1 MPEWLKRLTKSDI
14 RNSLSIII
22 VLGCFTLMILLISVK
37 IPTENHDIVLTLG
50 GVIIGGYL
58 GGVTGYYYSSTKA
71 DKNHKNED

>member
-50 GVIIGGYL
+50 GVIIGGSV

-71 DKNHKNED
+71 DKNNKNED